1 MHADLCDDRFEQR
14 ATATTFSGHPKDCI
28 LDTGPEGCHTFV
40 IGFGHPLNANDLSM
54 DDLVCCIEN
63 WTDHPLMNRANLRGP
78 FSYATAGLVDFSSLP
93 TIFTVLGK
101 LGRFSCHCR
110 SIPDDEGVDGGR
122 FRFGPSIS
130 GPPVIRAGRGNRF
143 APDIRDFCRPAW
155 RRTAPGQPPG

>member
-78 FSYATAGLVDFSSLP
+78 FSYATA
-93 TIFTVLGK
+93 
-101 LGRFSCHCR
+101 
-110 SIPDDEGVDGGR
+110 
-122 FRFGPSIS
+122 
-130 GPPVIRAGRGNRF
+130 RAGGLLKPPHDLHGTGQTGSIFLSLQKHSGRRGR
-143 APDIRDFCRPAW
+143 
-155 RRTAPGQPPG
+155 